1 MIVFALTKY
10 VIQLILIINSEM
22 HQILNNVF
30 NNVIRIKNII

>member
-1 MIVFALTKY
+1 MIAFVLIKY
-10 VIQLILIINSEM
+10 VTQLILIINSEM